1 MPASRARR
9 ILRRGKDTTGSCRA
23 IIPQLRDLL
32 EYGFGVVVP
41 PPRAR
46 APSEHGEKTSDT
58 SLEPEVQKLSN
69 HLVAGTGKSMRVYGG
84 RGRDGKQF
92 SSQPPYASQLKSWR
106 RLALPNKLLRPGF

>member
-92 SSQPPYASQLKSWR
+92 SSQPPYAPHLKS
-106 RLALPNKLLRPGF
+106 